1 MVRRQNN
8 QLIWFQK
15 NFGRLAVS
23 ETEPGY
29 GEAAATEDLQ
39 IAAEHSNFTAEDQYL
54 NTLAIAQENVDAS
67 RPIPG
72 IPVKPLFVSVSDPVM
87 DRGGNVTRGVQITTP
102 WPEPLPELKPK
113 MVFKAGNPVPVAEPI
128 VIA

>member
-15 NFGRLAVS
+15 NLGKLAVS
-23 ETEPGY
+23 ETEPGF

-39 IAAEHSNFTAEDQYL
+39 IQAEHANFTAEEKYL
-54 NTLAIAQENVDAS
+54 NTLATAQENINMS
-67 RPIPG
+67 RPIPA
-72 IPVKPLFVSVSDPVM
+72 IPVKPLYVSVSDPVM

-102 WPEPLPELKPK
+102 WPEPLPELTPK
-113 MVFKAGNPVPVAEPI
+113 MVFKAGSSTPVAEPI